1 MRICRTCDGLTG
13 LSPFEYPNWKSY
25 PVNRPA
31 PSWTEGVLDS
41 FREVRATIDSIE
53 NHGVSSNMALAAL
66 RPGLEAEG
74 FDVENGPDRI
84 SRPVLF
90 KENGGVEIEYRVD
103 GFHPDHGVVLEVE
116 AGRGAANNADYRD
129 LVRTS
134 LMVDSRFLVLA
145 MMIEYRG
152 GGQTTRSYDN
162 ARKRL
167 DAIYASDRLK
177 LPLEGILLIGY

>member
-1 MRICRTCDGLTG
+1 MVIAD
-13 LSPFEYPNWKSY
+13 YPRWKSY
-25 PVNRPA
+25 PVNLPA
-31 PSWTEGVLDS
+31 PPWAKDVLES
-41 FREVRATIDSIE
+41 FRVARPEIDSIE
-53 NHGVSSNMALAAL
+53 NHGVSSNQALAAR
-66 RPGLEAEG
+66 RPGLETAG
-74 FDVENGPDRI
+74 FQVEQGPNQI

-90 KENGGVEIEYRVD
+90 KEKGAVEIGYRVD
-103 GFHPDHGVVLEVE
+103 GFHPEHGFVLEVE

-177 LPLEGILLIGY
+177 LPLDGILLVGY